1 MTNRRSEPDAHR
13 VPRMSPR
20 ARGTGSDRLLAV
32 LQEHPGVTVAA
43 RDLMAAADIATLTS
57 LRTHISSARRALGGQ
72 ADRLQSIREAGYRW
86 DQPQPSPAREHEL
99 ALDLE
104 LHSVAVDGRSVQL
117 TNHRIAIL
125 RALTDA
131 DDQALS
137 AAQLRRLTRV
147 SSDAAV
153 KIHVS
158 ELRKEL
164 QELEQIEIITVRGHG
179 YRYVGPPAYCRTPCR
194 EPPGGLHV
202 NSDGQ
207 VLRDGRP
214 LRLRRR
220 EHVLL
225 ELLLEHTGQPVRYA
239 ELLAYA
245 HIPDISELQTAISCI
260 RTALRDSPIHVVH
273 CRQGSNAYTLRV
285 SAH

>member
-1 MTNRRSEPDAHR
+1 
-13 VPRMSPR
+13 V
-20 ARGTGSDRLLAV
+20 LAV

-43 RDLMAAADIATLTS
+43 RELMAAANIATLTS
-57 LRTHISSARRALGGQ
+57 LRTHISSARRALGDQ

-86 DQPQPSPAREHEL
+86 GHPQPLPASEDEL
-99 ALDLE
+99 AFDLE
-104 LHSVAVDGRSVQL
+104 LRSVAVGGRSVQL

-131 DDQALS
+131 GDQALS
-137 AAQLRRLTRV
+137 ATQLRRRTGV

-164 QELEQIEIITVRGHG
+164 QELKQVEILTVRGHG
-179 YRYVGPPAYCRTPCR
+179 YRYVGPPAHCRTSRR
-194 EPPGGLHV
+194 EPSGGLHI
-202 NSDGQ
+202 NNDGQ

-214 LRLRRR
+214 LRLRQR
-220 EHVLL
+220 EHALL
-225 ELLLEHTGQPVRYA
+225 ELLLKRTGQPVGYA
-239 ELLAYA
+239 DLLAYA
-245 HIPDISELQTAISCI
+245 QISEVSELQTAISCI

-273 CRQGSNAYTLRV
+273 CGQGSNAYTLRV
-285 SAH
+285 GAH